1 MFVADVREQSPS
13 LFDDAEDTSP
23 PMQCG
28 AIPEVPPV
36 PARGAMDKPSLYR
49 TLHRDTGAWATL
61 TGSIMGLD
69 FGNDRVEF
77 IWASDF
83 EARPEADPTPPAIQD
98 YRRHSYHASYHWIQ
112 VDAGAKRCDPL
123 GQGEES
129 ILDALVRGN
138 PLESVLDD
146 ICRLVDVS
154 IARGRCSVLLVDP
167 DGGSLRCASGPN
179 LPAGYGMATDAI
191 PFDPSNEVWRS
202 DAAGKDAS
210 AVADIFSDPAWC
222 TFREF
227 ALSQGIK
234 TCWSFPLQAD
244 DVVHGILAIHH
255 EEKRRPD
262 DREVAIARRLA
273 RLAAVAVSR
282 RPADEPLRRNA
293 ERHALAVQGAE
304 IGIWDWD
311 IERDTLYWSPLL
323 KSMAGLS
330 PEDEP
335 VPGTTFTDLLHS
347 EDRERVEEVLRRHLA
362 DRQPFDTACRLR
374 LPDDDHRWVRI
385 KAQATWNADGR
396 PVRLAGCLYDITDQR
411 RVEDKLRAARD
422 AAETASRAKS
432 LFLAAVC
439 RELQTPLN
447 TILGMEEILKD
458 AVPSLPGTRSQE
470 SSATVFR
477 SGQQLRGLIDSILD
491 MARLEAEQVELHE
504 ETVALA
510 VVLDEAIQSV
520 RLSQRE
526 PRHRL
531 TLDLPSPLPVLSVD
545 RRSLK
550 QVLINVLG
558 DAVKSTSNN
567 GRVAVKVSKVGEALE
582 IAVEDDGSGNI
593 HDTAPNVLHPLY
605 RIEDIMARRRQD
617 NSLGLFV
624 SKVLVERHGGTI
636 QVESKPDRGK
646 IVYIN
651 LPVGR
656 LPGDRARQVDGP
668 RAWRHI
674 ARNVI

>member
-23 PMQCG
+23 SMRCG
-28 AIPEVPPV
+28 AIPEGPPAPV
-36 PARGAMDKPSLYR
+36 RGAMDRPSPN
-49 TLHRDTGAWATL
+49 RDTSAWATL

-69 FGNDRVEF
+69 VGNDRVEF
-77 IWASDF
+77 IWASDVG
-83 EARPEADPTPPAIQD
+83 ARQKADATPPAAQD
-98 YRRHSYHASYHWIQ
+98 YRRHSYHASCHWIQ

-138 PLESVLDD
+138 PLESVLED

-154 IARGRCSVLLVDP
+154 IVRGRCSVLLVGH
-167 DGGSLRCASGPN
+167 DGGPLRCAAGPG
-179 LPAGYGMATDAI
+179 LPAGYGMATGEI
-191 PFDPSNEVWRS
+191 PFDPSAEAWRS
-202 DAAGKDAS
+202 DAVGKEAPT
-210 AVADIFSDPAWC
+210 VADIFSDPAWGA
-222 TFREF
+222 FREF
-227 ALSQGIK
+227 ALSQGIR
-234 TCWSFPLQAD
+234 TCWSFPLLAD

-262 DREVAIARRLA
+262 EREIAVARRLA
-273 RLAAVAVSR
+273 RLAAVAVLR

-293 ERHALAVQGAE
+293 ERHALAAQGAD

-323 KSMAGLS
+323 KTMAGLS

-335 VPGTTFTDLLHS
+335 VPGTTFNDLLHS
-347 EDRERVEEVLRRHLA
+347 EDRERVEEVLERHLA
-362 DRQPFDTACRLR
+362 ERQPFDIDCRLR
-374 LPDDDHRWVRI
+374 LPDGGHRWVRI
-385 KAQATWNADGR
+385 KAQATWNADGQ

-411 RVEDKLRAARD
+411 RAEDKLRAAWD

-439 RELQTPLN
+439 QELQTPLD

-458 AVPSLPGTRSQE
+458 AVPNLPGTRRQE

-477 SGQQLRGLIDSILD
+477 SGQQLLGLIDSILD
-491 MARLEAEQVELHE
+491 MARLEAEQVEFHE

-510 VVLDEAIQSV
+510 AVLDEAIQSV

-531 TLDLPSPLPVLSVD
+531 TLDLPSPLPVLSAD

-550 QVLINVLG
+550 QVLINVLS

-567 GRVAVKVSKVGEALE
+567 GRVAVRVGRIGEDLE
-582 IAVEDDGSGNI
+582 IVVEDDGTGRI
-593 HDTAPNVLHPLY
+593 HDVAPSVLHPLY

-617 NSLGLFV
+617 ITLGLFV
-624 SKVLVERHGGTI
+624 AKVLVERHGGTI

-646 IVYIN
+646 IVYIK
-651 LPVGR
+651 LPAER
-656 LPGDRARQVDGP
+656 LPGGMVRQVDGP

-674 ARNVI
+674 ARHVI

>member
-1 MFVADVREQSPS
+1 MFVAHVREQSPF
-13 LFDDAEDTSP
+13 LFDDARD
-23 PMQCG
+23 
-28 AIPEVPPV
+28 
-36 PARGAMDKPSLYR
+36 RPSLYQ
-49 TLHRDTGAWATL
+49 DNPAWAAL

-69 FGNDRVEF
+69 VGNDRVEF
-77 IWASDF
+77 VWASDF
-83 EARPEADPTPPAIQD
+83 GGRQKAAATTPAVRD

-112 VDAGAKRCDPL
+112 VEAGAKRCDPL

-129 ILDALVRGN
+129 ILDALVYGN

-146 ICRLVDVS
+146 ICRLVDAS
-154 IARGRCSVLLVDP
+154 IERGRCSVLLVGP
-167 DGGSLRCASGPN
+167 DDGRLRCAAGPN
-179 LPAGYGMATDAI
+179 LPAGYGMAINAI
-191 PFDPSNEVWRS
+191 PFDPSNEAWRS
-202 DAAGKDAS
+202 V
-210 AVADIFSDPAWC
+210 AVEQALTAADIFSDPAWC
-222 TFREF
+222 AFREF
-227 ALSQGIK
+227 ALSQGIS
-234 TCWSFPLQAD
+234 TCWSFPLLAD
-244 DVVHGILAIHH
+244 DVVHGILVIHH

-262 DREVAIARRLA
+262 DRENDIARRLA

-293 ERHALAVQGAE
+293 ERHALAVQGAD

-311 IERDTLYWSPLL
+311 IERDTLYWSPFL

-335 VPGTTFTDLLHS
+335 VPGTTFNNLLHS
-347 EDRERVEEVLRRHLA
+347 EDRERVEEVLERHLT

-374 LPDDDHRWVRI
+374 LPDGDHRWVRI
-385 KAQATWNADGR
+385 KAQATWNADGE
-396 PVRLAGCLYDITDQR
+396 PARLAGCLYDITDQR
-411 RVEDKLRAARD
+411 RAEDKLRAAWD

-439 RELQTPLN
+439 QELQTPLS

-458 AVPSLPGTRSQE
+458 AVPSLPGAGRQNNN
-470 SSATVFR
+470 AAIRR
-477 SGQQLRGLIDSILD
+477 SGQHLLELIDSILE
-491 MARLEAEQVELHE
+491 MVRLDAEQVEFHE
-504 ETVALA
+504 EPVALA

-531 TLDLPSPLPVLSVD
+531 TLDLPSPLPVLSAD

-550 QVLINVLG
+550 QVLIDVLN
-558 DAVKSTSNN
+558 DAVKSTPKN

-582 IAVEDDGSGNI
+582 ISVEDDGSENI
-593 HDTAPNVLHPLY
+593 HDAAPNVLHPLY

-617 NSLGLFV
+617 DTLGLFV

-651 LPVGR
+651 LPAER
-656 LPGDRARQVDGP
+656 LPGGMVRQVNGP

>member
-1 MFVADVREQSPS
+1 M
-13 LFDDAEDTSP
+13 
-23 PMQCG
+23 
-28 AIPEVPPV
+28 AI
-36 PARGAMDKPSLYR
+36 
-49 TLHRDTGAWATL
+49 
-61 TGSIMGLD
+61 
-69 FGNDRVEF
+69 
-77 IWASDF
+77 
-83 EARPEADPTPPAIQD
+83 
-98 YRRHSYHASYHWIQ
+98 
-112 VDAGAKRCDPL
+112 
-123 GQGEES
+123 
-129 ILDALVRGN
+129 
-138 PLESVLDD
+138 
-146 ICRLVDVS
+146 
-154 IARGRCSVLLVDP
+154 
-167 DGGSLRCASGPN
+167 
-179 LPAGYGMATDAI
+179 DAI

-202 DAAGKDAS
+202 V
-210 AVADIFSDPAWC
+210 AVEQALSADIFSDPAWC
-222 TFREF
+222 AFREF
-227 ALSQGIK
+227 ALSQGIR
-234 TCWSFPLQAD
+234 TCWSFPLLAD
-244 DVVHGILAIHH
+244 DVVHGILVIHH

-262 DREVAIARRLA
+262 DGENDIARRLA

-293 ERHALAVQGAE
+293 ERHALAVQGAD

-311 IERDTLYWSPLL
+311 IERDTLYWSPFL

-335 VPGTTFTDLLHS
+335 VPGTTFNNLLHS
-347 EDRERVEEVLRRHLA
+347 EDRERVEEALERHLT

-374 LPDDDHRWVRI
+374 LPDGDHRWVRI
-385 KAQATWNADGR
+385 KAQATWNADGE

-411 RVEDKLRAARD
+411 RAEDKLRAAWD

-439 RELQTPLN
+439 QELQTPLS

-458 AVPSLPGTRSQE
+458 AVPSLPGTGRRDNNAAIQ
-470 SSATVFR
+470 R
-477 SGQQLRGLIDSILD
+477 SGQHLLELIDSILE
-491 MARLEAEQVELHE
+491 MARLDAEQVEFHE

-531 TLDLPSPLPVLSVD
+531 TLDLPSPLPVLSAD

-550 QVLINVLG
+550 QVLINVLN
-558 DAVKSTSNN
+558 DAVKSTPKN

-582 IAVEDDGSGNI
+582 ISVEDDGSGNI

-617 NSLGLFV
+617 DTLGLFV

-651 LPVGR
+651 LPAER
-656 LPGDRARQVDGP
+656 LPGGMVRQVNGR